1 MGALR
6 QADCGVA
13 LLTGFGAANTEDGD
27 EEAEV
32 EAAQA
37 AARAKVKAGK
47 KKETP
52 LEAAHRK
59 REEQQRVRA
68 AFQKSLAAEME
79 RRKIEE
85 GAPKSVGGW
94 LRLVR

>member
-27 EEAEV
+27 E
-32 EAAQA
+32 AQA
-37 AARAKVKAGK
+37 AARAKVKAAK

-68 AFQKSLAAEME
+68 AFQKALAAEIE
-79 RRKIEE
+79 RRKTEE